1 MRRQNQK
8 EMVEWRALASPI
20 VSAWERETLPYP
32 LFYEKSS
39 SLLFSLSGSVC
50 RALLLSPEHLPVDIH
65 SIQPPP
71 PPIVCECLIPF
82 YFYFFLFFKKKDVVV
97 GYCFQDIAHLKQK
110 KSLGY
115 EGVGGLAI
123 VFRYPLIHFHP
134 TMSHILCCSKCFIS
148 SRCYYN
154 IGRARYPHFVI
165 SSSPQPT
172 HTHPPPKSWEKEN
185 VLGIKFYGDSSVCTQ
200 VRCQVRHTHAI
211 RIVCLIVWIFIYTSI
226 LYTVKF
232 LPADDH
238 GENKKKREYPITPIR
253 VFSEKDKTGEKYEK
267 KPKSWFSIE

>member
-1 MRRQNQK
+1 MKN
-8 EMVEWRALASPI
+8 L
-20 VSAWERETLPYP
+20 
-32 LFYEKSS
+32 
-39 SLLFSLSGSVC
+39 LLFSSLSL
-50 RALLLSPEHLPVDIH
+50 ALCVGPFCYLQNICPWI
-65 SIQPPP
+65 SIQFSRRRLRLCVNVLSLF
-71 PPIVCECLIPF
+71 IFI
-82 YFYFFLFFKKKDVVV
+82 YFYFLKDVVV

-110 KSLGY
+110 KKKSWLWRS
-115 EGVGGLAI
+115 GGWLL
-123 VFRYPLIHFHP
+123 FLD
-134 TMSHILCCSKCFIS
+134 TLLFIS
-148 SRCYYN
+148 IQRWVIYCA
-154 IGRARYPHFVI
+154 ARNVLFRVDVIIISAVPDILI
-165 SSSPQPT
+165 SSYRRPHT
-172 HTHPPPKSWEKEN
+172 HTHHQKKTGRKN

>member
-1 MRRQNQK
+1 VSGPFVISRTFARGYPFNS
-8 EMVEWRALASPI
+8 AAAASDC
-20 VSAWERETLPYP
+20 VWMSYP
-32 LFYEKSS
+32 
-39 SLLFSLSGSVC
+39 
-50 RALLLSPEHLPVDIH
+50 
-65 SIQPPP
+65 
-71 PPIVCECLIPF
+71 
-82 YFYFFLFFKKKDVVV
+82 FLFFYFLKDVVV
-97 GYCFQDIAHLKQK
+97 GYCFQDIAHLKQKK

-148 SRCYYN
+148 SRCYY
-154 IGRARYPHFVI
+154 ISAVPDILI
-165 SSSPQPT
+165 SSYRRPHT

-226 LYTVKF
+226 LYTVTS
-232 LPADDH
+232 LPADDN
-238 GENKKKREYPITPIR
+238 GEY
-253 VFSEKDKTGEKYEK
+253 
-267 KPKSWFSIE
+267 